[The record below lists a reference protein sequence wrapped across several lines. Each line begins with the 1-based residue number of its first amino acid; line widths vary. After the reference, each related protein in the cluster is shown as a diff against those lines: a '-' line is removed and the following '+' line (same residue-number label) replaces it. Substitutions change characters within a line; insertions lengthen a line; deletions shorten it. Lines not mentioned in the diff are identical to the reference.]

1 MDRSPRDGERGEMS
15 FWRDGEREELAAF
28 CAHVGLTDRESQLDA
43 HHGIIHSI
51 SRYGDDG
58 FGDKPEGMSRVQYW
72 AQHLDVAK
80 LLGEQEKR
88 AAKEAAKETCPTCHK
103 KFVTLSR
110 HKCKKRPRTEAA
122 GQTEAA

>member
-1 MDRSPRDGERGEMS
+1 MS

-28 CAHVGLTDRESQLDA
+28 FAHVGLTDREAQLDA
-43 HHGIIHSI
+43 HHGIIYSI
-51 SRYGDDG
+51 RNYGDDG
-58 FGDKPEGMSRVQYW
+58 YGDKPEGMSRVQYW
-72 AQHLDVAK
+72 AQHLDMAK

-110 HKCKKRPRTEAA
+110 HKCKKRPRTEA
-122 GQTEAA
+122 GGEPVRG

>member
-1 MDRSPRDGERGEMS
+1 MASTRATANPNVGDAEYAALLHTWFATRTVECWTSLFRDT
-15 FWRDGEREELAAF
+15 EL
-28 CAHVGLTDRESQLDA
+28 VSQKNKVRPHTLID
-43 HHGIIHSI
+43 
-51 SRYGDDG
+51 
-58 FGDKPEGMSRVQYW
+58 M
-72 AQHLDVAK
+72 AK

-122 GQTEAA
+122 GEPVRG